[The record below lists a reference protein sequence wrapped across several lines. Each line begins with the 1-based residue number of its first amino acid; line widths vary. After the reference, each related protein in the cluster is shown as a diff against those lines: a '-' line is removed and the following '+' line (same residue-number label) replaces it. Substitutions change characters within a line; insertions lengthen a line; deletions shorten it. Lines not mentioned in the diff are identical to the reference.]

1 MKVKGIN
8 LDGLTK
14 RQQEAMKRHGKHHTS
29 KHIKDMLGRMK
40 KGTSFTMAHKQS
52 QKKVGT

>member
-1 MKVKGIN
+1 
-8 LDGLTK
+8 
-14 RQQEAMKRHGKHHTS
+14 MKRHGKHHTS